1 MDDLMEND
9 LEDRVQLI
17 QRMKENGV
25 FTKFIDY
32 IRFPFYRN
40 LEENTKITFDFPLT
54 VFVGQNGCG
63 KSSTLQALF
72 GSPEGQSVGTF
83 WFSTKVDPIED
94 DGERPALIY
103 SYKNE
108 HNMTGEVLKTR
119 IVKHATYLYKNEKD
133 ERKKV
138 RKNRVIK
145 DAKRNYWEPSR
156 PLKKYGM
163 NLMGGERFPTLKM
176 EVLYLDFRSILSA
189 FDKYFYYG
197 DPTNLKSKTKQ
208 DYLCDRSTLLKKVID
223 DSSIKILGSKFQNK
237 KPIDFSPDE
246 LAAMSFI
253 LDKQYE
259 KGKLIEHK
267 FFTYWGNSIVFE
279 TPTLSYSEAFA
290 GSGESAIAILV
301 HDLLNVEPNS
311 LVLFD
316 EPETSLHPGAQK
328 KLKLFILDQI
338 IKKHLQVVI
347 STHSS
352 SLIEGLPSSA
362 IKVFAQLLPNGKFRV
377 ENKRSPEEAFYYIGQ
392 TLPTKKKIIVEDH
405 LAKNLI
411 ESVIKSIGD
420 DCASLFDVDFYPG
433 GHTIIKSDFMKVYS
447 QNSNNNI
454 FIVLDGDQSLVTSH
468 FDVGTI
474 PSSYFEVSKQD
485 ELIKYLQEKI
495 DKQTGCN
502 ISFHPDGGSNGGNRE
517 QLIELMKKYLVYY
530 STNVFYL
537 PLSIPEAIIW
547 NDNFAKE
554 CLKLI
559 SLNESLV
566 IDDIN
571 TTSDFKLKFK
581 KYSKY
586 CFGSEDPQS
595 AYLQFS
601 TRWLNDKDENFQ
613 KIKQIIIQIRDA

>member
-1 MDDLMEND
+1 MIFMEGD
-9 LEDRVQLI
+9 LEDLVQLI

-72 GSPEGQSVGTF
+72 GSPEGKSVGTF

-208 DYLCDRSTLLKKVID
+208 DYLCDRSTFLKKVID
-223 DSSIKILGSKFQNK
+223 DSSIKILGSKLQNK

-279 TPTLSYSEAFA
+279 TPNLSYSEAFA

-338 IKKHLQVVI
+338 KKKHLQVVI

-362 IKVFAQLLPNGKFRV
+362 IKVFAQLPNGKFRV
-377 ENKRSPEEAFYYIGQ
+377 ENERSPEEAFYYIGQ

-420 DCASLFDVDFYPG
+420 DCASLFDVEFYPG
-433 GHTIIKSDFMKVYS
+433 GHTIIKSEFIKVYS
-447 QNSNNNI
+447 QNLENNI
-454 FIVLDGDQSLVTSH
+454 FVVFDGDQSLVASH

-474 PSSYFEVSKQD
+474 QSFYFEVSKQN
-485 ELIKYLQEKI
+485 ELIKYLQQAI
-495 DKQTGCN
+495 YNQTGCK
-502 ISFHPDGGSNGGNRE
+502 IHFHPDGGSSGGNKE
-517 QLIELMKKYLVYY
+517 QQIELMKKYLVYY
-530 STNVFYL
+530 LSNIFYL
-537 PLSIPEAIIW
+537 PQQTPEEIIW
-547 NDNFAKE
+547 DDDFA
-554 CLKLI
+554 LKYMKMI
-559 SLNESLV
+559 NPDDSSV

-571 TTSDFKLKFK
+571 ATPDFKLKFK
-581 KYSKY
+581 KYSKH

-595 AYLQFS
+595 AYRQFL
-601 TRWLNDKDENFQ
+601 TIWRNNKDENFE
-613 KIKQIIIQIRDA
+613 KIKQIVIQIRDA